1 MYLSLCGCVLQ
12 VCACAEMNAFETAVL
27 FLACGQGQCQSELAH
42 AERETAGERRSA
54 GQAGHHLETQRG
66 HVEKKKDG
74 KTGSY

>member
-27 FLACGQGQCQSELAH
+27 FLACGQGQCQSELAN

-54 GQAGHHLETQRG
+54 GQAGHRLETQ
-66 HVEKKKDG
+66 
-74 KTGSY
+74 

>member
-1 MYLSLCGCVLQ
+1 MYLSLCGYVLQ

-27 FLACGQGQCQSELAH
+27 FLACGQGQCQSELAN
-42 AERETAGERRSA
+42 AERETAGERR
-54 GQAGHHLETQRG
+54 LETQRG